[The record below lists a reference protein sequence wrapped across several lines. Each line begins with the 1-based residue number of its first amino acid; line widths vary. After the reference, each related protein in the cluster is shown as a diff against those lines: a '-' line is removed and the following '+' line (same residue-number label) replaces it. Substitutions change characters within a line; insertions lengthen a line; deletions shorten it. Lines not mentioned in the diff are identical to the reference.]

1 MHVTKSRGV
10 AQPGRA
16 PRLGRGGRGFE
27 SLRPDQKSEHCKALA
42 LISGQRFVVSPN
54 GGVYFMSTILLV
66 EDETTLAEALRYNL
80 EREGYTVLLA
90 SDGIQGLELARREHP
105 DLLVLDI
112 MLPRLDG
119 FSVCRILRQESDLPI
134 MMLTA
139 RQDEVDRIAGLE
151 LGADD
156 YVSKPFSLGEFL
168 ARVRAIMRRTERQ
181 PRVANREVLEA
192 GIIRVD
198 TSSRRA
204 WRESNEL
211 TLPQKEFDLL
221 TCLIRNRG
229 IALSRDLLLERVW
242 GLDFLGDS
250 RTVDVH
256 IRWLREKIEPDPA
269 RPRYIQTVRG
279 VGYRFEAPA
288 DE

>member
-1 MHVTKSRGV
+1 M
-10 AQPGRA
+10 A
-16 PRLGRGGRGFE
+16 
-27 SLRPDQKSEHCKALA
+27 
-42 LISGQRFVVSPN
+42 
-54 GGVYFMSTILLV
+54 TILLV
-66 EDETTLAEALRYNL
+66 EDELTLAETLRYNL
-80 EREGYTVLLA
+80 EREGYSVLMA
-90 SDGIQGLELARREHP
+90 ADGIQGLELARRNQP
-105 DLLVLDI
+105 DLIVLDI

-119 FSVCRILRQESDLPI
+119 FSVCRILRQESDVPI
-134 MMLTA
+134 IMLTA

-156 YVSKPFSLGEFL
+156 YISKPFSLGEFL

-181 PRVANREVLEA
+181 PRSGREILEA
-192 GIIRVD
+192 GALKVD

-204 WRESNEL
+204 WREGAEL

-242 GLDFLGDS
+242 GLDFIGDS

-256 IRWLREKIEPDPA
+256 VRWLREKIEPDPS

-279 VGYRFEAPA
+279 VGYRFEAPEH
-288 DE
+288 DIP

>member
-1 MHVTKSRGV
+1 
-10 AQPGRA
+10 
-16 PRLGRGGRGFE
+16 
-27 SLRPDQKSEHCKALA
+27 
-42 LISGQRFVVSPN
+42 
-54 GGVYFMSTILLV
+54 MSTILLV
-66 EDETTLAEALRYNL
+66 EDEITLSETLRYNL
-80 EREGYTVLLA
+80 EREGYSVLSA
-90 SDGIQGLELARREHP
+90 SDGVQGLEQARREQP
-105 DLLVLDI
+105 DLIVLDI

-119 FSVCRILRQESDLPI
+119 FSVCRILRQESDVPI

-156 YVSKPFSLGEFL
+156 YISKPFSLGEFL
-168 ARVRAIMRRTERQ
+168 ARVRAIMRRSERH
-181 PRVANREVLEA
+181 PRAGGREVLEA
-192 GIIRVD
+192 GALRVD

-204 WRESNEL
+204 WCENHEL

-221 TCLIRNRG
+221 TCLVRNRG

-242 GLDFLGDS
+242 GLDFIGDS

-279 VGYRFEAPA
+279 VGYRFEAP
-288 DE
+288 DNQG

>member
-1 MHVTKSRGV
+1 M
-10 AQPGRA
+10 P
-16 PRLGRGGRGFE
+16 
-27 SLRPDQKSEHCKALA
+27 
-42 LISGQRFVVSPN
+42 
-54 GGVYFMSTILLV
+54 TILLV
-66 EDETTLAEALRYNL
+66 EDENTLAETLRYNL
-80 EREGYTVLLA
+80 EREGYVVLLA
-90 SDGIQGLELARREHP
+90 HDGVQGLELARREQP
-105 DLLVLDI
+105 GLLILDI

-119 FSVCRILRQESDLPI
+119 FSVCRILRQESDIPMI
-134 MMLTA
+134 MLTA

-156 YVSKPFSLGEFL
+156 YVTKPFSLGELL
-168 ARVRAIMRRTERQ
+168 ARVRAILRRAERQ
-181 PRVANREVLEA
+181 PHSSNREVLEA
-192 GIIRVD
+192 GLLRVD

-204 WRESNEL
+204 WRDSDEL
-211 TLPQKEFDLL
+211 SLPQKEFDLL

-279 VGYRFEAPA
+279 VGYRFEAPMT
-288 DE
+288 ELSPQEQN

>member
-1 MHVTKSRGV
+1 
-10 AQPGRA
+10 
-16 PRLGRGGRGFE
+16 
-27 SLRPDQKSEHCKALA
+27 
-42 LISGQRFVVSPN
+42 
-54 GGVYFMSTILLV
+54 MSTILLV
-66 EDETTLAEALRYNL
+66 EDETTLAETLRYNL
-80 EREGYTVLLA
+80 EREGYTVLTA
-90 SDGIQGLELARREHP
+90 TDGVQGLELARRAQP
-105 DLLVLDI
+105 DLMVLDI

-119 FSVCRILRQESDLPI
+119 FSVCRILRQESDIPVI
-134 MMLTA
+134 MLTA

-156 YVSKPFSLGEFL
+156 YISKPFSLGEFL

-181 PRVANREVLEA
+181 PRTSAREVLEA
-192 GIIRVD
+192 GTIKVD

-204 WRESNEL
+204 WCESSEL

-221 TCLIRNRG
+221 TCLLRNRG

-242 GLDFLGDS
+242 GLDFIGDS

-279 VGYRFEAPA
+279 IGYRFEAP
-288 DE
+288 DETSL